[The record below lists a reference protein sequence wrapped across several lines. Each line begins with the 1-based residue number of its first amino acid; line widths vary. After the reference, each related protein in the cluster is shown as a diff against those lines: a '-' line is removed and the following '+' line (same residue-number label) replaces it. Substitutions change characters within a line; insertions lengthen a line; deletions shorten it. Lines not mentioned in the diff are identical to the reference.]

1 MNNDQIAP
9 SKRSRDQYHHGD
21 LRAALIEA
29 GEAILIEK
37 GVEGFSLR
45 EAARRAG
52 VSAGA
57 PAYHFGEARGLLTAI
72 AALGF
77 KGLYEALSTA
87 NAAAD
92 AAGDSR
98 LKYQG
103 KAYIRFA
110 LAQPQRFHLMWRHEA
125 LNPQDA
131 TYTHFAQGAFN
142 LLQEAALRNEN
153 GVRPALAPAQ
163 DSAVCAIPLNPRAI
177 AAWSL
182 VHGFAVLALLN
193 SFNPEAEG
201 LIDSVIGA
209 LGV

>member
-1 MNNDQIAP
+1 
-9 SKRSRDQYHHGD
+9 
-21 LRAALIEA
+21 
-29 GEAILIEK
+29 
-37 GVEGFSLR
+37 
-45 EAARRAG
+45 
-52 VSAGA
+52 
-57 PAYHFGEARGLLTAI
+57 
-72 AALGF
+72 
-77 KGLYEALSTA
+77 
-87 NAAAD
+87 
-92 AAGDSR
+92 
-98 LKYQG
+98 
-103 KAYIRFA
+103 
-110 LAQPQRFHLMWRHEA
+110 MWRHEA